1 MRKGEINALKW
12 SDIDD
17 NIIHVRRSIAQKL
30 KGEDRETPPKNK
42 SSVRDL
48 QMPLPLIN
56 ILNEHQKRYK
66 AIDGYSDNLRIC
78 GGIKCLRDTTIE
90 KRNEKFADIANV
102 KKIRIHDFRHPYVKL
117 KLKNSSAYHCRIFG
131 TKVLDFPLDFKPVI
145 GIYAHLFNEHIRKCL
160 C

>member
-1 MRKGEINALKW
+1 MKW

-17 NIIHVRRSIAQKL
+17 NIIHVMSEHCSKSLRVRTEKHLQ
-30 KGEDRETPPKNK
+30 KNK

-102 KKIRIHDFRHPYVKL
+102 KKIRIHDFRHSHASLLANNGINIQEIARRLGHTNIEITLEYIL
-117 KLKNSSAYHCRIFG
+117 SSVPSTR
-131 TKVLDFPLDFKPVI
+131 
-145 GIYAHLFNEHIRKCL
+145 RKSG
-160 C
+160 

>member
-1 MRKGEINALKW
+1 MNGISMYFLISHSIQVCVKGEINALKW

-30 KGEDRETPPKNK
+30 KGDARETPPKNK

-56 ILNEHQKRYK
+56 IWSEHQKRYK

-90 KRNEKFADIANV
+90 KRNEKFARYCKCQ
-102 KKIRIHDFRHPYVKL
+102 KKYAFTISDTATL
-117 KLKNSSAYHCRIFG
+117 HC
-131 TKVLDFPLDFKPVI
+131 
-145 GIYAHLFNEHIRKCL
+145 
-160 C
+160 